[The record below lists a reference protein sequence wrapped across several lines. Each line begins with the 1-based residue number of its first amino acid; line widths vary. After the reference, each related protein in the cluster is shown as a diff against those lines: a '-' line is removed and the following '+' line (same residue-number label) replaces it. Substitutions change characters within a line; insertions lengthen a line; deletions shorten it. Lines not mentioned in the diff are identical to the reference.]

1 MKYGMILLPIIVA
14 LQLTFNVVLGVV
26 WIAPGSAQEIPCGIT
41 VDSRDISGF
50 EPDKAVS
57 FLKTVKRNN
66 TPIKKEIILTDG
78 VKEWSLTTRDFD
90 FSYDYQQTIDEVV
103 AKIEENKGPY
113 RIIDLLK
120 LQAKPIDMPI
130 VLSWDEDKLQNLL
143 QSINDEIYSPAQDA
157 ALDFRDNE
165 IFITVEKM
173 GEEVAYEETVQQI
186 LKSIQSNNTEPV
198 SIVKKNVSV
207 DVGIEDLGT
216 FNSILSLFVTDLNS
230 NHNRS
235 INIQRAAELID
246 GTVLMPG
253 EVFSFN
259 TRVGERNRDS
269 GFTYAPVII
278 GNQMVD
284 DIGGG
289 ICQVASTLY
298 NATIRAELPVIERH
312 PHSINVKYV
321 PNGRDA
327 AIVYG
332 LMDLR
337 FKNNRLNPIGIS
349 SKVEDNQLVVAI
361 LGNKADKTED

>member
-14 LQLTFNVVLGVV
+14 LQLILNVVLGVV
-26 WIAPGSAQEIPCGIT
+26 WILPGSAREIPCGIT

-50 EPDKAVS
+50 APDRAVS

-78 VKEWSLTTRDFD
+78 VKEWSLTTRDYNFT
-90 FSYDYQQTIDEVV
+90 YDYQKTIDEVV
-103 AKIEENKGPY
+103 ANIEENKGPY
-113 RIIDLLK
+113 RIIELLK
-120 LQAKPIDMPI
+120 LQAQPVDMPI
-130 VLSWDEDKLQNLL
+130 VLSWDKDKLQNLL

-165 IFITVEKM
+165 IFITADKM
-173 GEEVAYEETVQQI
+173 GEELDFEETVQRI
-186 LKSIQSNNTEPV
+186 LQSIQSDNTEPV
-198 SIVKKNVSV
+198 SIVKKNVNV
-207 DVGIEDLGT
+207 DVGLEDLGT
-216 FNSILSLFVTDLNS
+216 FDTVLSLFVTDLNS

-235 INIQRAAELID
+235 INIRRASELID

-259 TRVGERNRDS
+259 TRVGERSRVN
-269 GFTYAPVII
+269 GFTNAPVIV
-278 GNQMVD
+278 GGQMVD

-298 NATIRAELPVIERH
+298 NASIRAELPVIERH

-332 LMDLR
+332 SMDLK

-349 SKVEDNQLVVAI
+349 SKVEDNQLMVAI
-361 LGNKADKTED
+361 LGNKADNTED